1 VGGGVSRTQL
11 VGGVRVEAP
20 DVQRSAADARL
31 PEPARAKTP
40 ARDARRVGVLGGTFD
55 PPHIGHLWLATLAAD
70 ELGLDRVLFV
80 PAAQPPHKRRRRV
93 SAATHRLLMTR
104 LAIATDPLFEL
115 SGIEMERPGPS
126 YTVDTMG
133 ELQRVYGEDAHLF
146 LVMAVDSLTQIDA
159 WREPERILGMAEW
172 AVGPRPGIAAPPA
185 EWLHERFGAAASR
198 IHLLEGPGLAV
209 SATQI
214 RERVAAGRAI
224 RYLVPRA
231 VEELILDQRLYRRR
245 S

>member
-1 VGGGVSRTQL
+1 MSPTQL
-11 VGGVRVEAP
+11 VGEVRVEAP
-20 DVQRSAADARL
+20 DAQRSTAESAL
-31 PEPARAKTP
+31 PETAPAKAA
-40 ARDARRVGVLGGTFD
+40 AREARRVGVLGGTFD

-93 SAATHRLLMTR
+93 TAAAHRLLMTR

-126 YTVDTMG
+126 YTVDTME
-133 ELQRVYGEDAHLF
+133 ELQRAYGDSASMF
-146 LVMAVDSLTQIDA
+146 LVMAADSLAQIDT
-159 WREPERILGMAEW
+159 WREPERILAMAEW
-172 AVGPRPGIAAPPA
+172 AVGPRPGSAAPSTD
-185 EWLHERFGAAASR
+185 WLRERFGASASR
-198 IHLLEGPGLAV
+198 IHLLDGPGLAV

>member
-1 VGGGVSRTQL
+1 MGRRVSRTQL
-11 VGGVRVEAP
+11 VGGPGVDAP
-20 DVQRSAADARL
+20 DMRPSTADAAL
-31 PEPARAKTP
+31 PEPALAKTL
-40 ARDARRVGVLGGTFD
+40 AREAHRIGVLGGTFD

-80 PAAQPPHKRRRRV
+80 PAAQPPHKRGRRMT
-93 SAATHRLLMTR
+93 AAAHRLLMAR

-126 YTVDTMG
+126 YTVDSME
-133 ELQRVYGEDAHLF
+133 ELQRIYGERVRLF
-146 LVMAVDSLTQIDA
+146 LVMAVDSLTQIDT
-159 WREPERILGMAEW
+159 WREPQRILAMAEW
-172 AVGPRPGIAAPPA
+172 AVGPRPGSAAPAA
-185 EWLHERFGAAASR
+185 EWLRDRFGGAASR
-198 IHLLEGPGLAV
+198 IHLLNGPGLAV

-214 RERVAAGRAI
+214 RERVAADRTI

-231 VEELILDQRLYRRR
+231 VEELILDQGLYRRR

>member
-1 VGGGVSRTQL
+1 MGGGVSPTQL
-11 VGGVRVEAP
+11 VGEVRVEAP
-20 DVQRSAADARL
+20 DVQRSTGDSALPQTAPAKATAR
-31 PEPARAKTP
+31 E
-40 ARDARRVGVLGGTFD
+40 ARRVGVLGGTFD

-93 SAATHRLLMTR
+93 TAAAHRLLMTR

-126 YTVDTMG
+126 YTVDTME
-133 ELQRVYGEDAHLF
+133 ELQRAYGDSASMF
-146 LVMAVDSLTQIDA
+146 LVMAADSLAQIDT
-159 WREPERILGMAEW
+159 WREPERILAMAEW
-172 AVGPRPGIAAPPA
+172 AVGPRPGSAAPSTD
-185 EWLHERFGAAASR
+185 WLRERFGASASR
-198 IHLLEGPGLAV
+198 IHLLDGPGLAV

>member
-1 VGGGVSRTQL
+1 MSRTQL
-11 VGGVRVEAP
+11 VGEVRVDAP
-20 DVQRSAADARL
+20 EEERSAANAAL
-31 PEPARAKTP
+31 PKTAPAKAAERE
-40 ARDARRVGVLGGTFD
+40 ARRVGVLGGTFD

-93 SAATHRLLMTR
+93 SAAAHRLLMTR

-115 SGIEMERPGPS
+115 SGLEMERPGPS
-126 YTVDTMG
+126 YTVDTME
-133 ELQRVYGEDAHLF
+133 ELQRVYGEGARMF
-146 LVMAVDSLTQIDA
+146 LVMAVDSLAQIDT
-159 WREPERILGMAEW
+159 WREPERILAMAEW
-172 AVGPRPGIAAPPA
+172 AVGPRPGSVAPSA
-185 EWLHERFGAAASR
+185 EWLRERFGAATSR
-198 IHLLEGPGLAV
+198 IHLLDGPGLAV

-231 VEELILDQRLYRRR
+231 VEELILDQGLYRRPT
-245 S
+245 

>member
-1 VGGGVSRTQL
+1 MGGGVSRTQL
-11 VGGVRVEAP
+11 VGEGRVEAP
-20 DVQRSAADARL
+20 GMQRSAVDEAL
-31 PEPARAKTP
+31 PETAPAKAAAP
-40 ARDARRVGVLGGTFD
+40 GPRRVGVLGGTFD

-93 SAATHRLLMTR
+93 TAAAHRLLMTR
-104 LAIATDPLFEL
+104 LAIASDPLFEL

-126 YTVDTMG
+126 YTVDTMA
-133 ELQRVYGEDAHLF
+133 ELQRAYGDRARMF
-146 LVMAVDSLTQIDA
+146 LVMAVDSLTQIDT
-159 WREPERILGMAEW
+159 WREPERILAMAEW
-172 AVGPRPGIAAPPA
+172 AVGPRPGSAAPSA
-185 EWLHERFGAAASR
+185 EWLHERFGTSASR
-198 IHLLEGPGLAV
+198 IHLLDGPGLAV

-231 VEELILDQRLYRRR
+231 VEELVLDQRLYRRR
-245 S
+245 P